1 MSPVMS
7 PTLTVAIVGRPNVG
21 KSTLFNRLVG
31 RRQALVDPIPGVT
44 RDRIQGAGR
53 IGPIEFRTIDTA
65 GLAEGPEDS
74 LKGRLRQQTEAALA
88 EADLALMLIDAK
100 AGLTALD
107 RHFAGWLRRQ
117 GRPVVL
123 VANKCEGLAAASFA
137 SEAWALGLGAPVPI
151 SAQNGEG
158 LADLAAA
165 IAAVGET
172 VIGETVVGE
181 AVVGE
186 PGTGQAAAREAAV
199 EEAATGELA
208 AGEAAAA
215 AEAGPEATAAPPLRL
230 VVAGRPNVGK
240 SSLINRLLADERLLT
255 GPEPG
260 LTRDAIAVGW
270 QWRGRAIELV
280 DTAGLRRRARID
292 RGGLEELSSRA
303 ALAALRRAEVVLL
316 LVDGTA
322 PLEKQ
327 DLAIANRALE
337 AGRALVVAANKWDL
351 VAEPEA
357 ALARLRER
365 IEARLPQIKGVA
377 CLPISVLT
385 GRNVARLLPAVVQ
398 AHERWSRRVPTA
410 ALNRWLE
417 DALAA
422 HAPPL
427 AKGRRIK
434 IRYAT
439 QVSTRPP
446 TVVLFVSQADA
457 LPESYFRYLA
467 NSLRETFD
475 LAGVPLRLRPR
486 SGDNPYV

>member
-1 MSPVMS
+1 M
-7 PTLTVAIVGRPNVG
+7 
-21 KSTLFNRLVG
+21 
-31 RRQALVDPIPGVT
+31 T

-74 LKGRLRQQTEAALA
+74 LEGRLRQQTEAALA

-107 RHFAGWLRRQ
+107 RHFASWLRRQ

-137 SEAWALGLGAPVPI
+137 SEAWALGLGAPIPI

-165 IAAVGET
+165 IAAAAETTVGET
-172 VIGETVVGE
+172 AVGETAVAETAVGE
-181 AVVGE
+181 ALV
-186 PGTGQAAAREAAV
+186 
-199 EEAATGELA
+199 ATD
-208 AGEAAAA
+208 A
-215 AEAGPEATAAPPLRL
+215 AELEATPEPPLRL

-260 LTRDAIAVGW
+260 LTRDAIAVVW

-365 IEARLPQIKGVA
+365 IEVRLPQIKGVA

-385 GRNVARLLPAVVQ
+385 GRNVPRLLPAVVA

-457 LPESYFRYLA
+457 LPESYLRYLA

-475 LAGVPLRLRPR
+475 LAGVPLRLLPR